1 MPILFGYHPVQEGCV
16 ANTCN
21 TGWRLLSKPWARQTA
36 QATELT
42 CLEAVLSQGGAGGC
56 WLSTKP
62 HSRCGSVIPGQKSHS
77 SLAHSLSCLTSSPLL
92 PVCSGMVSI
101 WTACTQILSQSLF
114 LGIGKPRDQKKK
126 KWSQRAGLSCYEGT
140 KWHLATY
147 LVNTSVTPVFW
158 MCSSL
163 SFLSKTWGQEALGF
177 FHSLLHAHEILK
189 LNLNRVRY
197 SSHHSSDFF
206 LSTEPSTSS
215 YTTLGM
221 GWIVHGV
228 GLTWCTVHQVGLGDW
243 PVSRTL
249 ALISPDLLCLFIFLL
264 KCDLLTVKCNHFLV
278 LLLLLCFP
286 NKFYCGL

>member
-1 MPILFGYHPVQEGCV
+1 MPILLGYHPVQEGCV

-126 KWSQRAGLSCYEGT
+126 MISKSRFELLWGDKMAPCNLSSQHISHTGVLDVLIAEF
-140 KWHLATY
+140 
-147 LVNTSVTPVFW
+147 PV
-158 MCSSL
+158 
-163 SFLSKTWGQEALGF
+163 
-177 FHSLLHAHEILK
+177 
-189 LNLNRVRY
+189 
-197 SSHHSSDFF
+197 
-206 LSTEPSTSS
+206 
-215 YTTLGM
+215 
-221 GWIVHGV
+221 
-228 GLTWCTVHQVGLGDW
+228 
-243 PVSRTL
+243 
-249 ALISPDLLCLFIFLL
+249 
-264 KCDLLTVKCNHFLV
+264 
-278 LLLLLCFP
+278 
-286 NKFYCGL
+286 